1 MAAAAA
7 EKEAIDDMKR
17 EKSCGALVVRK
28 NGENFDLVLL
38 RHRFGGHWSFPKGH
52 VEAGESERQTALRE
66 VREETGLAIRLLDGF
81 RESVEYFPKP
91 GVKKQVVYFLG
102 EALGE
107 LTAFFRELGEQSGLS
122 RDMLAPLFKITGIAL
137 VVKAGSGLCRDAG
150 ESALAGA
157 VETAGSVC
165 GLLAAL
171 PLLRAVLKLL
181 LGLI

>member
-1 MAAAAA
+1 MRAAAV
-7 EKEAIDDMKR
+7 
-17 EKSCGALVVRK
+17 CVVGALLA
-28 NGENFDLVLL
+28 LVLK
-38 RHRFGGHWSFPKGH
+38 KGTP
-52 VEAGESERQTALRE
+52 SLAL
-66 VREETGLAIRLLDGF
+66 LL
-81 RESVEYFPKP
+81 SI
-91 GVKKQVVYFLG
+91 GVAAVVMLSLG

-107 LTAFFRELGEQSGLS
+107 LTVFFRELGEQSGLS

-171 PLLRAVLKLL
+171 KALRFRLAQEAGVPAYIVFSNASLADMAALRPLDMEEFLQVSGVGKVKAERYGEAFLKAIRDWRT
-181 LGLI
+181 GVGD

>member
-1 MAAAAA
+1 MTMEQVMRAAAV
-7 EKEAIDDMKR
+7 
-17 EKSCGALVVRK
+17 CVVGALLA
-28 NGENFDLVLL
+28 LVLK
-38 RHRFGGHWSFPKGH
+38 KGTP
-52 VEAGESERQTALRE
+52 SLAL
-66 VREETGLAIRLLDGF
+66 LL
-81 RESVEYFPKP
+81 SI
-91 GVKKQVVYFLG
+91 GVAAVVMLSLG

-107 LTAFFRELGEQSGLS
+107 LTVFFRELGEQSGLS